1 MMLKG
6 LPEDATKL
14 DGFLR
19 KEGFKC
25 HEQDSDGVQFSRWRY
40 YLREFRWF
48 DSNVM
53 FRLVIRFDLQIH
65 DDPGGSY
72 DDNHELFYE
81 NAYVVVFDRR
91 MEDDPSLFD
100 GDKYYDEETESLRK
114 IDKYRIRVSDYAAIK
129 NLIETL
135 AS

>member
-1 MMLKG
+1 
-6 LPEDATKL
+6 
-14 DGFLR
+14 
-19 KEGFKC
+19 
-25 HEQDSDGVQFSRWRY
+25 
-40 YLREFRWF
+40 
-48 DSNVM
+48 M

-129 NLIETL
+129 NLMETL